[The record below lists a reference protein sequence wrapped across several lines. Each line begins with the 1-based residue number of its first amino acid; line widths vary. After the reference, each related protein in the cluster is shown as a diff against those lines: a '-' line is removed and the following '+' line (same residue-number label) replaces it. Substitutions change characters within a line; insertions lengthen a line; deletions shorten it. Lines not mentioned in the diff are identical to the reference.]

1 MTEFDGDAD
10 WPVELRGVT
19 ESLVT
24 TLGPNDRWNVAVLG
38 LHAPDDAAD
47 PVKARTW
54 GRTRTLRNF
63 RERGEGYVQFVTDPV
78 DFVKAALTVR
88 EESEPVLASADAWAR
103 VDVTRTDEGTDGE
116 TQWVEW
122 ELRPV
127 ESAVENETVPTIN
140 RGFNAVVEATVA
152 ASRLDVPAYD
162 TAVLLDR
169 LVHLE
174 SVVETCGGEREQAA
188 FAALSDHVDVQW

>member
-1 MTEFDGDAD
+1 VSA
-10 WPVELRGVT
+10 
-19 ESLVT
+19 
-24 TLGPNDRWNVAVLG
+24 
-38 LHAPDDAAD
+38 
-47 PVKARTW
+47 
-54 GRTRTLRNF
+54 
-63 RERGEGYVQFVTDPV
+63 GEGYVQFVTDPV
-78 DFVKAALTVR
+78 DFVVEAALTVR

-140 RGFNAVVEATVA
+140 RGSTP
-152 ASRLDVPAYD
+152 SWRRRWLHHGWTSPP
-162 TAVLLDR
+162 TTPAVLLDR

-174 SVVETCGGEREQAA
+174 SVVETCGGERGRRR
-188 FAALSDHVDVQW
+188 SRRSPTTDVQW

>member
-1 MTEFDGDAD
+1 M
-10 WPVELRGVT
+10 
-19 ESLVT
+19 
-24 TLGPNDRWNVAVLG
+24 
-38 LHAPDDAAD
+38 
-47 PVKARTW
+47 
-54 GRTRTLRNF
+54 RNF

-78 DFVKAALTVR
+78 DFVEAALTVR